1 MILEI
6 FSIFIFYFNIFLLYV
21 CRENT
26 VHRRFLKKILLIQA
40 PYELE
45 NVIWEAE
52 EDKPS
57 LLDIDYLIDR

>member
-1 MILEI
+1 M
-6 FSIFIFYFNIFLLYV
+6 YV
-21 CRENT
+21 ERI
-26 VHRRFLKKILLIQA
+26 HRRFLKKILLIQA

>member
-1 MILEI
+1 M
-6 FSIFIFYFNIFLLYV
+6 YV
-21 CRENT
+21 ERI
-26 VHRRFLKKILLIQA
+26 HRRFLKKILWIQA